1 MDMLKIKT
9 EQCLKHYKYIY
20 LFFIFFKGHVK
31 KTKKD
36 RDIKLD
42 KITFVYVTLICY
54 FICNLCFYFLF
65 FYCFFHYSFTALGAL
80 IAKMDTS
87 EGNLGQI

>member
-1 MDMLKIKT
+1 MMS
-9 EQCLKHYKYIY
+9 CHVYFNYIY
-20 LFFIFFKGHVK
+20 LFLIFFKGHVK

-42 KITFVYVTLICY
+42 KITFVYVTLICD
-54 FICNLCFYFLF
+54 FICNLFFYFSF
-65 FYCFFHYSFTALGAL
+65 IYCYFHYSFTALGAL
-80 IAKMDTS
+80 ITKRDTS